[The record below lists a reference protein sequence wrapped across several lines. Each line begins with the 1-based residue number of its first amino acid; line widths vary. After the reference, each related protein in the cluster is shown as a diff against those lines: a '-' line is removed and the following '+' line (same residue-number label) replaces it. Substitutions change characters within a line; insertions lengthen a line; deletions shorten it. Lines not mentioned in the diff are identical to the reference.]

1 MFMGE
6 YNHTVDGKGRVI
18 VPSKFRE
25 ALGEEFVVTK
35 GLDGCLFVY
44 PMDEWQTFAEKM
56 KVLPTASKNTRQF
69 SRYFLSG
76 AVTCELDKQGRIL
89 LPNNLREFAELEKD
103 VVFIGV
109 STRVEIWSKEN
120 WDASMAVCDEDM
132 DEIAESLAALGFGI

>member
-1 MFMGE
+1 M
-6 YNHTVDGKGRVI
+6 
-18 VPSKFRE
+18 
-25 ALGEEFVVTK
+25 
-35 GLDGCLFVY
+35 
-44 PMDEWQTFAEKM
+44 
-56 KVLPTASKNTRQF
+56 
-69 SRYFLSG
+69 
-76 AVTCELDKQGRIL
+76 TCELDKQGRIL